1 MEKRRL
7 EIERL
12 DNERNYERL
21 NYATQI
27 NENMMNYKNIR
38 YFDKINHDEEIKT
51 LNTKI
56 TDSEDGTIVRAI
68 ESFPEIIRDEEKLNK
83 TDNK

>member
-1 MEKRRL
+1 MER
-7 EIERL
+7 E
-12 DNERNYERL
+12 NEFRNERL

-38 YFDKINHDEEIKT
+38 YFDKINHDEDFKT

-68 ESFPEIIRDEEKLNK
+68 ESYPEYIRDEEKLNK

>member
-1 MEKRRL
+1 MER
-7 EIERL
+7 E
-12 DNERNYERL
+12 NELRNERL

-38 YFDKINHDEEIKT
+38 YFDKINHDEDFKT
-51 LNTKI
+51 LNMKI

-68 ESFPEIIRDEEKLNK
+68 ESLPEYIRDDEKLNK
-83 TDNK
+83 TNNK

>member
-1 MEKRRL
+1 MER
-7 EIERL
+7 E
-12 DNERNYERL
+12 NELRNERL

-38 YFDKINHDEEIKT
+38 YFNKINHDEDFKT

-68 ESFPEIIRDEEKLNK
+68 ESYPEYIRDEEKLNK

>member
-1 MEKRRL
+1 MERIHEENL
-7 EIERL
+7 ENL
-12 DNERNYERL
+12 RNERL

-68 ESFPEIIRDEEKLNK
+68 ESYPEYIRDEEKLNK

>member
-1 MEKRRL
+1 MERRRL
-7 EIERL
+7 E
-12 DNERNYERL
+12 NERNNERL

-38 YFDKINHDEEIKT
+38 YFDKINHDEDFKT

-68 ESFPEIIRDEEKLNK
+68 ESYPEYIRDEEKLNK

>member
-1 MEKRRL
+1 MERR
-7 EIERL
+7 RL

-56 TDSEDGTIVRAI
+56 TDSEDGTIVRAR

>member
-1 MEKRRL
+1 MER
-7 EIERL
+7 E
-12 DNERNYERL
+12 NELRNERL

-38 YFDKINHDEEIKT
+38 YFDKINHDEDFKT

>member
-1 MEKRRL
+1 MERENKL
-7 EIERL
+7 
-12 DNERNYERL
+12 RNERL

-38 YFDKINHDEEIKT
+38 YFNKINHDEDFKT

-68 ESFPEIIRDEEKLNK
+68 ESYPEYIRDEEKLNK

>member
-1 MEKRRL
+1 MERRRL
-7 EIERL
+7 ENERL
-12 DNERNYERL
+12 DNERNNERL

>member
-1 MEKRRL
+1 MER
-7 EIERL
+7 E
-12 DNERNYERL
+12 NELRNERL

-38 YFDKINHDEEIKT
+38 YFDKINHDEDFKT

-68 ESFPEIIRDEEKLNK
+68 ESYPEYIRDEEKLNK

>member
-1 MEKRRL
+1 MER
-7 EIERL
+7 E
-12 DNERNYERL
+12 NELRNERL

>member
-7 EIERL
+7 EIKRL